1 MVVKSDT
8 TGDGG
13 KELKENWP
21 VVEGTSLGT
30 TKIDGRNMKLVAQGL
45 QYKDVNIKS
54 NVPARN
60 REMI

>member
-1 MVVKSDT
+1 MVVTSNS

-30 TKIDGRNMKLVAQGL
+30 TKIDGRKYMLEAKGL
-45 QYKDVNIKS
+45 QYKDELRKTS
-54 NVPARN
+54 VPSRYKV
-60 REMI
+60 ML